1 MAGQVIGFILA
12 SVYSIAIWF
21 FIVGLSDMGEFR
33 GKSSKI
39 MTIVGVMGILGFW
52 SWLFFMEM

>member
-12 SVYSIAIWF
+12 SVFSSAIWF
-21 FIVGLSDMGEFR
+21 FIVGLSDMGEFKVK
-33 GKSSKI
+33 GSKA
-39 MTIVGVMGILGFW
+39 MVIVGVMGILGFW